1 MYGFSDTPAIAVSSM
16 NNRDLEKLPTW
27 LHWLD
32 CCHSTNT
39 WATAQAAQLQHGDV
53 VFTQQQTAGR
63 GQQGRVWYAPP
74 GVLTAS
80 FVLDRLPV
88 TQLPGLSLAAGLAVI
103 YAIADLIPDRQQTLM
118 LKWPNDVVC
127 DRRKLAGIL
136 CEAISGQSAR
146 ISRAIVGIG
155 LNRCVDFAE
164 AGLEPNQIG
173 HPVSLQ
179 QISSVVPDELTLLE
193 RLRHYL
199 LQVADLLT
207 RAGDSSENFGLTPL
221 LPELH
226 RRDALRD
233 RTVTLDLPNRSIT
246 GQAVGI
252 DAIGRLQIRT
262 PDGQVQA
269 FSTGRVQ
276 AFP

>member
-1 MYGFSDTPAIAVSSM
+1 MNYPDRTALPA
-16 NNRDLEKLPTW
+16 W

-32 CCHSTNT
+32 RCHSTNS
-39 WATAQAAQLQHGDV
+39 WATDHAAQLQHGDV
-53 VFTQQQTAGR
+53 VFTRQQTAGR
-63 GQQGRVWYAPP
+63 GQQGRIWYAPA

-103 YAIADLIPDRQQTLM
+103 YAIADLIPDCHQTLM

-127 DRRKLAGIL
+127 DRCKLAGIL
-136 CEAISGQSAR
+136 CEASSGQSSK

-155 LNRCVDFAE
+155 LNRWVDFAE
-164 AGLEPNQIG
+164 SGLEPNQIG
-173 HPVSLQ
+173 HPVSLH
-179 QISSVVPDELTLLE
+179 QISSVVPDELAVLE
-193 RLRHYL
+193 RLRYYL

-207 RAGDSSENFGLTPL
+207 RAGDSSENVGLTSL

-246 GQAVGI
+246 GQAIGI
-252 DAIGRLQIRT
+252 DAIGRLQIRMSE
-262 PDGQVQA
+262 GKVQA
-269 FSTGRVQ
+269 FSSGRVGWV
-276 AFP
+276 

>member
-1 MYGFSDTPAIAVSSM
+1 M
-16 NNRDLEKLPTW
+16 NDDWTQLPPW
-27 LHWLD
+27 LHWLERCD
-32 CCHSTNT
+32 STNI
-39 WATAQAAQLQHGDV
+39 WAIDHAAQLQPGDV
-53 VFTQQQTAGR
+53 IFTQQQTAGR
-63 GQQGRVWYAPP
+63 GQQGRPWYAPA

-80 FVLDRLPV
+80 FILDQIPV
-88 TQLPGLSLAAGLAVI
+88 SQLPGLSLAAGLAVI
-103 YAIADLIPDRQQTLM
+103 YAIADLIPIGQDSLM

-136 CEAISGQSAR
+136 CEATSGSVSAR
-146 ISRAIVGIG
+146 VVVGIG

-164 AGLEPNQIG
+164 AGLETSQIG
-173 HPVSLQ
+173 DPISLD
-179 QISSVVPDELTLLE
+179 QITSAVPDQLALLE

-199 LQVADLLT
+199 LQVADLFI
-207 RAGDSSENFGLTPL
+207 RSGNSSENSGLTPL
-221 LPELH
+221 LPELQ

-233 RTVTLDLPNRSIT
+233 RTVTLDLPNQSIT

-269 FSTGRVQ
+269 FSSGRVGW
-276 AFP
+276 A

>member
-1 MYGFSDTPAIAVSSM
+1 M
-16 NNRDLEKLPTW
+16 NNSDLEKLPAW

-32 CCHSTNT
+32 RCHSTNT
-39 WATAQAAQLQHGDV
+39 WATDHNPLLQHGDV
-53 VFTQQQTAGR
+53 VFTQQQTSGR
-63 GQQGRVWYAPP
+63 GQQGRIWYAPA

-80 FVLDRLPV
+80 FVLDRIPV
-88 TQLPGLSLAAGLAVI
+88 AQLPGLSLAAGLAVI
-103 YAIADLIPDRQQTLM
+103 YAIADLIPDCQQLLM

-127 DRRKLAGIL
+127 NRRKLAGIL
-136 CEAISGQSAR
+136 CEATSGQSSR
-146 ISRAIVGIG
+146 FSRAIVGIG

-164 AGLEPNQIG
+164 AGLEPDQIG
-173 HPVSLQ
+173 DPVSLH
-179 QISSVVPDELTLLE
+179 QISSVVPDELALLE

-199 LQVADLLT
+199 IQVADMLT
-207 RAGDSSENFGLTPL
+207 RAGDSSETVGLSPL

-233 RTVTLDLPNRSIT
+233 RTITLDLPNQSIT

-262 PDGQVQA
+262 SDGQVQA
-269 FSTGRVQ
+269 FSSGRVGWV
-276 AFP
+276 